1 MRSTRKPGQLSLTLV
16 PGGARPTSPSARRR
30 TTEGRN
36 ARIAAQMDR
45 QARAAAAAAAEAR
58 ERGDLTAA
66 RIAEDRAAGAAR
78 AAAILRAGPQ
88 GVRDL
93 LAS

>member
-1 MRSTRKPGQLSLTLV
+1 MRSTRKPSQLALTLV
-16 PGGARPTSPSARRR
+16 PGGARPIAPSARRR
-30 TTEGRN
+30 PTEGRN